1 VIKLML
7 DIDDNKKIMDL
18 FDKEN
23 NGLIDIK

>member
-1 VIKLML
+1 ML

-23 NGLIDIK
+23 NGLIEIK